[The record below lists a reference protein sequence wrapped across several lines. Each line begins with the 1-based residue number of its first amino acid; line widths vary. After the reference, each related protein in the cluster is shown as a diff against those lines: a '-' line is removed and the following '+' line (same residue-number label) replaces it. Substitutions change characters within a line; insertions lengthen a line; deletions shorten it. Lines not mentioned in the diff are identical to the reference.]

1 MSKTILSRVK
11 GMEVMII
18 TILGK
23 EYLRSTLWRVLAI
36 ALIKQWI
43 DAEIGNRISPDQLT
57 ILEVL

>member
-1 MSKTILSRVK
+1 
-11 GMEVMII
+11 MII

-36 ALIKQWI
+36 AFVKQWI